1 MYRVYC
7 DGHLLHDS
15 NLEEYT
21 LISPTLNLEVNMAGQ
36 FDFQITNEHINF
48 DKIVSKKSYIEIYDD
63 GVWLWSGRP
72 ITIKTAMKLY
82 KTVTCE
88 GELSFLH
95 DSNQRLDEYHDISVR
110 DYFESIIAKH
120 NACVDSSKQFT
131 VGNVTVEDN
140 NDSLYKFS
148 NYEDTFD
155 TIKKKLIDVLGGYI
169 VIRHE
174 DGIRYI
180 DYVKDYPLATNQIIQ
195 IGSNI
200 IDIALEETTS
210 DAISGLIPLGAKLNL
225 EEEAGPN
232 AKEARLT
239 IEDVN
244 GGVDY
249 IVNDDAVA
257 RYGLILD
264 VVKFDD
270 VTEASNLLRKG
281 QEELAK
287 RLFSSLAISLNIF
300 DRGYIDANLIK
311 FRLGSSVIAHS
322 PKHNLDRQEMMINKI
337 SMSLVDISKTKIEI
351 GITKKTMTGS
361 FSDSTSQF
369 DNRVETI
376 VSDYVINEQN
386 TVITPALEELN
397 SKIEQTAESIRSEVS
412 SNYIQTSERDS
423 FYEYVSTEIEQTAS
437 DITMTFDTQITNIE
451 NGIVTDK
458 RNMSKYI
465 RFVDG
470 VIELGSDENTVLLK
484 MENDE
489 VAFVDTTNASNH
501 KKTWIATP
509 NSIELV
515 NLEGGK
521 IRFENFAWYPRE
533 NGNLSFTLFKE

>member
-36 FDFQITNEHINF
+36 FDFQIANDHINF
-48 DKIVSKKSYIEIYDD
+48 DKIINKKSYIEIYDD

-72 ITIKTAMKLY
+72 ILIKTAMKLF

-110 DYFESIIAKH
+110 EYFESIIAKH
-120 NACVDSSKQFT
+120 NACVDSSKQFV
-131 VGNVTVEDN
+131 VGNVTVVDS
-140 NDSLYKFS
+140 NDKLYKYS
-148 NYEDTFD
+148 NYEDTFE
-155 TIKKKLIDVLGGYI
+155 TIKKKLIDSLGGYI

-174 DGIRYI
+174 GGTRYI
-180 DYVKDYPLATNQIIQ
+180 DYLKDYPLVTNQIIQ

-200 IDIALEETTS
+200 IDIALEETSS
-210 DAISGLIPLGAKLNL
+210 DMISGLIPLGAKLN
-225 EEEAGPN
+225 EETGVN
-232 AKEARLT
+232 AKEARVT
-239 IEDVN
+239 IEEVN
-244 GGVDY
+244 SGLDY

-270 VTEASNLLRKG
+270 VTEPSNLLRKG
-281 QEELAK
+281 QDELAK
-287 RLFSSLAISLNIF
+287 RLFSNLAISLNIF

-311 FRLGSSVIAHS
+311 FRIGSSVIAHS

-351 GITKKTMTGS
+351 GITKKTMTSS
-361 FSDSTSQF
+361 FSESTSQF
-369 DNRVETI
+369 NNRVENI
-376 VSDYVINEQN
+376 VSDYIVNEQMTVIN
-386 TVITPALEELN
+386 PALEELN

-412 SNYIQTSERDS
+412 SNYLQTSEKDS
-423 FYEYVSTEIEQTAS
+423 FYEYVSTQIEQNAN
-437 DITMTFDTQITNIE
+437 DITMTFNTQITNIE
-451 NGIVTDK
+451 NGIVTEK
-458 RNMSKYI
+458 NNMSKYI
-465 RFVDG
+465 RFDG
-470 VIELGSDENTVLLK
+470 GIEMGSTENTLMLT
-484 MENDE
+484 MQNDE

-509 NSIELV
+509 NSIEIM

-521 IRFENFAWYPRE
+521 IRFQNFAWYPRE
-533 NGNLSFTLFKE
+533 SGNLSFTLYKE

>member
-15 NLEEYT
+15 NLEDYT

-36 FDFQITNEHINF
+36 FDFQIANDHINY
-48 DKIVSKKSYIEIYDD
+48 DRIISKKSYIEIYDD
-63 GVWLWSGRP
+63 GVWIWSGRP

-110 DYFESIIAKH
+110 DYFESIISKH
-120 NACVDSSKQFT
+120 NACVDSSKQFV
-131 VGNVTVEDN
+131 VGNVTVADS
-140 NDSLYKFS
+140 NDKLYKYS

-174 DGIRYI
+174 DGTRYI
-180 DYVKDYPLATNQIIQ
+180 DYVKDYPLVTNQIIQ

-210 DAISGLIPLGAKLNL
+210 DMISGLIPLGAKLN
-225 EEEAGPN
+225 EETGLN
-232 AKEARLT
+232 AKEARVT
-239 IEDVN
+239 IESVN
-244 GGVDY
+244 SGLDY
-249 IVNDDAVA
+249 IVNDDAVE

-270 VTEASNLLRKG
+270 VTEPSNLLRKG
-281 QEELAK
+281 QDELAK
-287 RLFSSLAISLNIF
+287 RLFSNLAISLNIF
-300 DRGYIDANLIK
+300 DRAYIDANLIK

-337 SMSLVDISKTKIEI
+337 SMSLVDVSKTKIEI

-361 FSDSTSQF
+361 FSESSSQF
-369 DNRVETI
+369 NNRVETI
-376 VSDYVINEQN
+376 VSDYVINEEK
-386 TVITPALEELN
+386 TVINPALKELN

-412 SNYIQTSERDS
+412 SNYMQNSEKDS
-423 FYEYVSTEIEQTAS
+423 FYEYVSSELEQTSSA
-437 DITMTFDTQITNIE
+437 ITMTFNTQITDIE

-458 RNMSKYI
+458 ENMSKYI
-465 RFVDG
+465 RFDG
-470 VIELGSDENTVLLK
+470 GIELGSTENNVLLD

-501 KKTWIATP
+501 KKTLIIAP
-509 NSIELV
+509 NRFEIV
-515 NLEGGK
+515 NLDNGL
-521 IRFENFAWYPRE
+521 IRFENFAFYPRE
-533 NGNLSFTLFKE
+533 SGNLSFTLYKE

>member
-15 NLEEYT
+15 NLEDYT

-36 FDFQITNEHINF
+36 FDFQITSDHINF

-120 NACVDSSKQFT
+120 NADVDASKQFV
-131 VGNVTVEDN
+131 VGNVTVEDA
-140 NDSLYKFS
+140 NDKLYKYS

-155 TIKKKLIDVLGGYI
+155 TIKKKLIDSLGGY
-169 VIRHE
+169 VYIRHE
-174 DGIRYI
+174 NGVRYI
-180 DYVKDYPLATNQIIQ
+180 DYLKDYPLVTNQIIQ

-210 DAISGLIPLGAKLNL
+210 EMISGLIPLGAKLN
-225 EEEAGPN
+225 EETGLN
-232 AKEARLT
+232 AKEARVT
-239 IEDVN
+239 IETVN
-244 GGVDY
+244 DGLDY
-249 IVNDDAVA
+249 IVNDDAVE

-270 VTEASNLLRKG
+270 VTEPSNLLRKG
-281 QEELAK
+281 QDELTK
-287 RLFSSLAISLNIF
+287 RLYSNLAISLNIF

-322 PKHNLDRQEMMINKI
+322 PKHNLDRQEMMISKI

-361 FSDSTSQF
+361 FSESSSQF
-369 DNRVETI
+369 DTRVETI
-376 VSDYVINEQN
+376 VSDYIVNEEMLVIN
-386 TVITPALEELN
+386 PALNELS
-397 SKIEQTAESIRSEVS
+397 SKIEQTAESIRNEVS
-412 SNYIQTSERDS
+412 SNYINVNEKSS
-423 FYEYVSTEIEQTAS
+423 LYEYVASEIEQTAS
-437 DITMTFDTQITNIE
+437 DITMTFNTQITNIE
-451 NGIVTDK
+451 EGIVTDK
-458 RNMSKYI
+458 TNMSKYI
-465 RFVDG
+465 RFDG
-470 VIELGSDENTVLLK
+470 GIELGSTENNMILD

-501 KKTWIATP
+501 KKNLILAP
-509 NSIELV
+509 NRFEIV
-515 NLEGGK
+515 NLDNGL
-521 IRFENFAWYPRE
+521 IRFENFAFYPRE
-533 NGNLSFTLFKE
+533 SGNLSFTLYKE